1 MRVSWVRLIVRRQ
14 PVTLTYLASLE
25 DINRK
30 LPWPCLDDAAGPA
43 FTAEDM
49 QLLHHFSTETYATL
63 DTAPGQHAVWQRTAI
78 RIGFK
83 HRFVLRG
90 LLAIAALHLACGSSA
105 DDPRS
110 SWIASS
116 SVNFNQA
123 LIEFR
128 QVLGA
133 SGSNNENNTIDD
145 NNDQS
150 AAVFLFATTV
160 VVHAL
165 AIGQTQYCVDPVA
178 DMTQCVRTVRGTASV
193 VRPSWEAL
201 LASDVAPLALNGIM
215 QRRGD
220 TTTIT
225 TNDDNGPGAA
235 DDVLALKQLVQAG
248 SPHCYAAASLLLPP
262 LGEDEAAAYA
272 RAIDHLHDVA
282 REARARPAGSAV
294 LAVAFIWPVLLDDA
308 FLLYLAERRPVAV
321 IVLLNFT
328 ALLERCCGGAGG
340 GGVWWLAGWHR
351 RARDF
356 AEISSLLPPALMKWV
371 PE

>member
-1 MRVSWVRLIVRRQ
+1 
-14 PVTLTYLASLE
+14 
-25 DINRK
+25 
-30 LPWPCLDDAAGPA
+30 
-43 FTAEDM
+43 M
-49 QLLHHFSTETYATL
+49 QLLHHFSTETYTTL
-63 DTAPGQHAVWQRTAI
+63 DTAPGQHAVWQRAAI

-90 LLAIAALHLACGSSA
+90 LLAIAALHLACGSGGGSCSA
-105 DDPRS
+105 DDARS

-133 SGSNNENNTIDD
+133 SDSSNSNNYNNTIDD
-145 NNDQS
+145 NNDRS

-201 LASDVAPLALNGIM
+201 LASDVAPLALNGITM
-215 QRRGD
+215 QQRSTT

-225 TNDDNGPGAA
+225 TTNDD
-235 DDVLALKQLVQAG
+235 DYDVLALKQLVQQAG
-248 SPHCYAAASLLLPP
+248 SPHRHAAAAANLPLPP

-272 RAIDHLHDVA
+272 RAIDRLDDVA
-282 REARARPAGSAV
+282 REARARPAGAAV
-294 LAVAFIWPVLLDDA
+294 LAVAFTWPVLLDDA
-308 FLLYLAERRPVAV
+308 FMLCLAERRPVAV
-321 IVLLNFT
+321 TVLLNFT
-328 ALLERCCGGAGG
+328 ALLERLCCGCGG
-340 GGVWWLAGWHR
+340 IWWLAGWHG

-356 AEISSLLPPALMKWV
+356 AEVSSLLPPALMRWV